1 MLQKHA
7 SYIFIGLLLLTSP
20 LSAQDRD
27 VFFHAEKKS
36 FYYLSADQEMVL
48 NPARQAMDDY
58 DVIDYRLE
66 ILLFP
71 DSKEIKGRVQI
82 KLVPLVS
89 FENGLVLD
97 FAGLQLDSAF
107 IADQPVSYKRE
118 GGILTLFSGH
128 TMMAA
133 DTQTVVLHYQ
143 GQPDRGLYFR
153 QNAGNETVVY
163 SHNEP
168 YDAHYW
174 FPCKDI
180 PADKATASILVTVPG
195 TWRVLSNGRLTG
207 ESNAG
212 PGLTLYSWREAYPI
226 ATYLISLAAAPYQIA
241 TDQFI
246 SDAGIL
252 PLQYWV
258 YAPDYERGRSA
269 LQDTGEMIGFFS
281 DFIGDYPF
289 ALEKYAMAEVPLREA
304 AAMENQTATTMGDFV
319 MDDRGIIAHE
329 LAHQWWGD
337 ALTPQ
342 SYIDIWL
349 NEGFATYFDAL
360 FREYKYGR
368 EAYDNQMEALKT
380 NMNKD
385 GSLAYP
391 VYDPPEQY
399 LFGNAVYNKGAWVLH
414 MLRHET
420 GDALFKKICQTYFE
434 TYKYLNVTSADFIR
448 LTEDISGRSFDAFF
462 DQWLNYGGLP
472 TLIAR
477 WSQEGDLLTFSI
489 DQYQEEPVYQFNL
502 DVLIEGMT
510 KDTLIQM
517 DIRGK
522 YSSRMV
528 SFAETV
534 IRLTLDPSGKILNNN
549 NTPLFY
555 IPAQAGFLRIYP
567 NPFRERVAIEYQIE
581 KPQEVEIRI
590 YDILGQQVAELV
602 KGKKNTGIYLV
613 QWNGQQAASG
623 IYYCRLKTDGI
634 RETRK
639 IVLIK

>member
-1 MLQKHA
+1 VLQKHA
-7 SYIFIGLLLLTSP
+7 SYIFICLLHLTP
-20 LSAQDRD
+20 LLSAQDTD

-36 FYYLSADQEMVL
+36 CLYLTSDQEMAL

-82 KLVPLVS
+82 KLVPLVPL
-89 FENGLVLD
+89 ENGLVLD
-97 FAGLQLDSAF
+97 FSGLQLDSAL
-107 IADQPVSYKRE
+107 IADRPVSFKRE
-118 GGILTLFSGH
+118 GGILTLFSGY
-128 TMMAA
+128 TIMAA
-133 DTQTVVLHYQ
+133 DTETVVLHCQ
-143 GQPDRGLYFR
+143 GKPERGLYFR
-153 QNAGNETVVY
+153 RNASNATVIY

-168 YDAHYW
+168 TDAHYW

-180 PADKATASILVTVPG
+180 PADKATASVLVTVPG
-195 TWRVLSNGRLTG
+195 TLQVLSNGKLSG
-207 ESNAG
+207 ESDAG
-212 PGLTLYSWREAYPI
+212 SGLTLYSWREAYPI

-258 YAPDYERGRSA
+258 YAQDYERGQSA
-269 LQDTGEMIGFFS
+269 LHDTGEMIGFFT

-337 ALTPQ
+337 AVTPQ
-342 SYIDIWL
+342 SYKDIWL

-391 VYDPPEQY
+391 LYNPPPPF
-399 LFGNAVYNKGAWVLH
+399 LFGNAVYNKGAWILH

-420 GDALFKKICQTYFE
+420 GDALFEKICQAYFE
-434 TYKYLNVTSADFIR
+434 KYKFLNVTSADFIR
-448 LTEDISGRSFDAFF
+448 LTDDISGRSFGAFF

-472 TLIAR
+472 TLIAQ
-477 WSQEGDLLTFSI
+477 WSQEANLLTFSI

-502 DVLIEGMT
+502 EVLIEGMI
-510 KDTLIQM
+510 KDSLIYM
-517 DIRGK
+517 DIRDK
-522 YSSRMV
+522 YSSRTV
-528 SFAETV
+528 RFAETV
-534 IRLTLDPSGKILNNN
+534 RRLILDPSGKILNNN

-555 IPAQAGFLRIYP
+555 IPAEAGFLKIYP
-567 NPFRERVAIEYQIE
+567 NPFRERVEIEYQIE
-581 KPQEVEIRI
+581 KPQEVEIRV
-590 YDILGQQVAELV
+590 YNILGQQVAELV
-602 KGKKNTGIYLV
+602 NGKQNTGVHRAI
-613 QWNGQQAASG
+613 WNGQQAASG